1 MTYSSLATE
10 VATPSEPPT
19 ARPLLTGTAAQAPLT
34 WGWLAALTGL
44 ALVLRLIAL
53 NQQLWFDEI
62 MTLLGSAR
70 APIREIVTCYAG
82 QNQHTLYSILA
93 HVSIRTF
100 GEQPWALRLPA
111 MLFGVACI
119 PALYFFARLVTTNRE
134 VLAACALMTVNYQHI
149 WFSQNARGYTAA
161 VFWTLLSSIFFI
173 RSTSRSRTQ
182 DWVLYGITAALGVYT
197 HLMMIFL
204 VAAQALV
211 YLWML
216 LAQARSGVPI
226 VRRSPK
232 LLYGFV
238 LCALIAI
245 ALYAP
250 SIPSILSHT
259 VGAGREHVRY
269 EWASPLWALAELAR
283 GLRHTTAGGWLALV
297 LGGIVVLAGLISYWK
312 QNRFLVGLMGLPGVL
327 TAAGILATH
336 HNFWPRFFFFE
347 IGFALLMLA
356 RGAIVVAEFIARTLD
371 ASEKVCTRSG
381 TAFVAL
387 LLLASMLP
395 LRAAYAYPK
404 QDYLGAMQFVE
415 QQRKADEQI
424 ITAGVVST
432 AYQHYYRQPWPYV
445 ETPAQLQQLIGG
457 SRGTWLLYAMPS
469 SIRSS
474 QPELWRQIVS
484 NFAVVRRFPGTLGG
498 GDIYVSRS
506 RDVTRGSDHA
516 H

>member
-10 VATPSEPPT
+10 IATPSEPQ
-19 ARPLLTGTAAQAPLT
+19 AGRPLLTPGAEQAPIA
-34 WGWLAALTGL
+34 WAWLAGLTAL

-70 APIREIVTCYAG
+70 APIREIVTHYAG

-111 MLFGVACI
+111 VLFGVASI

-134 VLAACALMTVNYQHI
+134 ALAACALMTVNYQHV

-161 VFWTLLSSIFFI
+161 VFWTLLSSIFFL
-173 RSTSRSRTQ
+173 RLTNRSRTQ
-182 DWVLYGITAALGVYT
+182 DWLFYGITAALGIYT
-197 HLMMIFL
+197 HLMMVFL

-216 LAQARSGVPI
+216 AAQARSGAPI
-226 VRRSPK
+226 ARRSLN

-238 LCALIAI
+238 LGALISL
-245 ALYAP
+245 ALYAAT
-250 SIPSILSHT
+250 IPDILSHT
-259 VGAGREHVRY
+259 VGAGREQVRY
-269 EWASPLWALAELAR
+269 EWASPFWALAELGR
-283 GLRHTTAGGWLALV
+283 GLRNTTAGGWLALT
-297 LGGIVVLAGLISYWK
+297 LGGLVLLVGVIGYWK
-312 QNRFLVGLMGLPGVL
+312 QNRFLVGLMVLPGVL
-327 TAAGILATH
+327 TAAGVLATS

-347 IGFALLMLA
+347 IGFALLILA
-356 RGAIVVAEFIARTLD
+356 RGAIVMAEFVARVLGARGKFRTG
-371 ASEKVCTRSG
+371 SG
-381 TAFVAL
+381 PAFIAL
-387 LLLASMLP
+387 LLLASMVP

-415 QQRKADEQI
+415 QQRKGEEQI

-432 AYQHYYRQPWPYV
+432 ACQHYYRQPWPYV
-445 ETPAQLQQLIGG
+445 ETAAQLQQAIDEK
-457 SRGTWLLYAMPS
+457 RGVWLLYAMPA
-469 SIRSS
+469 SIRTS
-474 QPELWRQIVS
+474 QPELWRAIDG
-484 NFAVVRRFPGTLGG
+484 NFTVVRRFPGTLGG

-506 RDVTRGSDHA
+506 RDLTRGSNDA